1 MEWLKALRYKTVG
14 LDTAP
19 LIYYIEE
26 NPAYLPVVQPF
37 FESLDR
43 GEFQVVTSTITL
55 LEVLVHPIRRNNP
68 HLARQYRNILL
79 NAEGLDTLH
88 LDADIAEHAARLRG
102 EHNIR
107 TPDAI
112 QMATAIHAGALYF
125 LTNDAALP
133 ELPNLSILL
142 VDDLRKERR

>member
-1 MEWLKALRYKTVG
+1 M
-14 LDTAP
+14 
-19 LIYYIEE
+19 
-26 NPAYLPVVQPF
+26 PVVQPF

-55 LEVLVHPIRRNNP
+55 LEVLVHPIRRNDH
-68 HLARQYRNILL
+68 HLARQYRSILL

-88 LDADIAEHAARLRG
+88 LDEDIAEHAARLRG

-112 QMATAIHAGALYF
+112 QMATAIHAGASYF
-125 LTNDAALP
+125 LTNDSDLP
-133 ELPNLSILL
+133 ELPNLRVLL
-142 VDDLRKERR
+142 VDDLRKMRR